1 MTTHVSFE
9 DWTRGRAIPHWGTNV
24 GAPELPFQ
32 GWRRFKEAFA
42 PEVVE
47 RAIRESRRPVES
59 CLDPFGGSGTTAL
72 ACQFIGV
79 LPVAIEVNPYL
90 ADLIEAKL
98 VTYDPDAL
106 ATDLRR
112 VIGLACSIEAPDAVW
127 GTLPTSFLEPGD
139 GNRWLFDQPVARR
152 IAALLNAINKL
163 ENPKHRLLFRVI
175 LGGVLV
181 DVSNV
186 VVSGKG
192 RRYRRRWETR
202 RRAPESVLPLFTNAA
217 QMAIRDV
224 NAFGLRRQLRY
235 QVIRGDSRALVSGVS
250 PTDLAVFSPPY
261 PNSFDYTD
269 VYNIELWILGYLTNA
284 TENRSLRLATL
295 SSHVQIARDFG
306 VAPAGSLTLDRALD
320 RLGAERERL
329 WSPWIP
335 EMIGAYFAD
344 LVSVLRQLHTVLR
357 EDGSVWLVVGD
368 SRYAGV
374 HVPAA
379 EIVAELAPRAGFG
392 LRHVEPSR
400 SMRASAQQGGQ
411 AELVET
417 LLVLDRIDHLSS

>member
-9 DWTRGRAIPHWGTNV
+9 DWTRGRAVPHWGTNA

-32 GWRRFKEAFA
+32 SWRRFKEAFA
-42 PEVVE
+42 PEVVA

-59 CLDPFGGSGTTAL
+59 CVDPFGGSGTTAL
-72 ACQFIGV
+72 ACQFLGV
-79 LPVAIEVNPYL
+79 RPAVIEVNPYL

-98 VTYDPDAL
+98 ATYDPDAL
-106 ATDLRR
+106 ASDLRR
-112 VIGLACSIEAPDAVW
+112 VIGLASNAQAPEPPWVS
-127 GTLPTSFLEPGD
+127 LPPTFIEPGN
-139 GNRWLFDQPVARR
+139 GNRWLFDRPVANR
-152 IAALLNAINKL
+152 IAAVVNAIDKL
-163 ENPKHRLLFRVI
+163 EDPNHRRLFLVI
-175 LGGVLV
+175 FGGVLI

-202 RRAPESVLPLFTNAA
+202 RRIPESVQSLFANAVGA
-217 QMAIRDV
+217 AIRDV
-224 NAFGLRRQLRY
+224 NAFGLRRQLGY
-235 QVIRGDSRALVSGVS
+235 DVMRGDCRTLLSEVSEI
-250 PTDLAVFSPPY
+250 DLAVFSPPY

-269 VYNIELWILGYLTNA
+269 VYNVELWILRYLTSM

-295 SSHVQIARDFG
+295 SSHVQIARDFEA
-306 VAPAGSLTLDRALD
+306 APAGSPALDTALD
-320 RLGAERERL
+320 RLFQERERL

-344 LVSVLRQLHTVLR
+344 LVSVLGQLHTVLR
-357 EDGSVWLVVGD
+357 DDGSVWLVVGD

-374 HVPAA
+374 HVPSG
-379 EIVAELAPRAGFG
+379 EIVAELASRAGY
-392 LRHVEPSR
+392 LVRHVEPSR

-417 LLVLDRIDHLSS
+417 LLVLDRIDQVSQ